1 MKRILV
7 IIILLGFVQA
17 AWSQNL
23 QHGSGGWYTYVGNYR
38 LNGDWGLHFDSQIR
52 LKNLTG
58 AMQQW
63 KNRVAINH
71 QIRSNRTASAGYA
84 FAILGGEKRRYEHRI
99 YQQWIRRA
107 PLGKADVAHR
117 LRLEERWIDSAFQLR
132 TRYSVRA
139 THKLNQ
145 KGNWYMAMGNEY
157 HFRLSEGK
165 TDQNRANFGIGHK
178 VGPKL
183 SLETTYINQWIPGK
197 TQNQMNHVVQLS
209 VLTHLTLDWD

>member
-1 MKRILV
+1 MKHIWG
-7 IIILLGFVQA
+7 IIFFLGSMQT

-38 LNGDWGLHFDSQIR
+38 LEDDWSLHVDSQIR

-63 KNRVAINH
+63 KNRIAVNRQVRA
-71 QIRSNRTASAGYA
+71 NRTASIGYA
-84 FAILGGEKRRYEHRI
+84 LAILGGTERRYEHRL

-107 PLGKADVAHR
+107 PLGKADAAHR
-117 LRLEERWIDSAFQLR
+117 LRLEQRWIDRDFQLR

-139 THKLNQ
+139 TRKLNT
-145 KGNWYMAMGNEY
+145 KGDWYAAMGNEY
-157 HFRLSEGK
+157 LFRLSEGK

-183 SLETTYINQWIPGK
+183 SLEATYINQWIPGK